1 MPTGGA
7 KIQVTFP
14 QVRVQVTM
22 IQINE
27 QLKECLLSLISKQNA
42 LIIIIDRG
50 ESMWFGNLLMEQ

>member
-14 QVRVQVTM
+14 QVRVQVMITM

-42 LIIIIDRG
+42 LFDRG
-50 ESMWFGNLLMEQ
+50 DSTWFGNLLMEQ

>member
-1 MPTGGA
+1 MPTGRA

-27 QLKECLLSLISKQNA
+27 QVTECLLSLISKQNA
-42 LIIIIDRG
+42 LFDRG
-50 ESMWFGNLLMEQ
+50 DSMWFGNLLMDQ

>member
-1 MPTGGA
+1 MPTDGA

-27 QLKECLLSLISKQNA
+27 QVKECLLSLIYKQNA
-42 LIIIIDRG
+42 LFDRG
-50 ESMWFGNLLMEQ
+50 DSTWFGNLLMEQ

>member
-27 QLKECLLSLISKQNA
+27 QVKECLLSLISEQNA
-42 LIIIIDRG
+42 LFDRG
-50 ESMWFGNLLMEQ
+50 DSTWFGNLLME

>member
-1 MPTGGA
+1 MVPTDGA

-27 QLKECLLSLISKQNA
+27 QVKECLLSLISKQNA
-42 LIIIIDRG
+42 LFDRG
-50 ESMWFGNLLMEQ
+50 DSTWFGNLLMEQ

>member
-27 QLKECLLSLISKQNA
+27 QVTECLLSLISKQNA
-42 LIIIIDRG
+42 LFDHG
-50 ESMWFGNLLMEQ
+50 DSTWFGNLLMDQ

>member
-27 QLKECLLSLISKQNA
+27 QVKECLLSLISKQNV
-42 LIIIIDRG
+42 LFQRG
-50 ESMWFGNLLMEQ
+50 DSTWFGNLLMEQ

>member
-27 QLKECLLSLISKQNA
+27 QVKECLLSLISKQNA
-42 LIIIIDRG
+42 PFDRG
-50 ESMWFGNLLMEQ
+50 DSTWFGNLLMEQY